1 MADFKVIDVING
13 DTLKL
18 SPGWTWKV
26 NPEKTI
32 QGETIK
38 IIGITLPTRN
48 TYEFNF
54 TIEKL
59 KKLLINKEVAIKNP
73 IVLPESSNQD
83 ALIAGRIVLN
93 DVDVAN
99 YFPEYKV

>member
-18 SPGWTWKV
+18 SPGWTWRL
-26 NPEKTI
+26 NDESTI
-32 QGETIK
+32 KGETIK
-38 IIGITLPTRN
+38 IVGIKLPIRES
-48 TYEFNF
+48 YEFSF
-54 TIEKL
+54 TVEKL
-59 KKLLINKEVAIKNP
+59 KKLLLNKEITIKNP
-73 IVLPESSNQD
+73 VVLPEKTND

-99 YFPEYKV
+99 YFPEYKY